1 MATSIKNFL
10 KITKEK
16 VIITLIFPL
25 AAFLIYWLGAIAY
38 EIHGFIIDIIYNV
51 LIFFILLPFALADLL
66 IREPVDSIASQVLV
80 VIALVLTLIWW
91 YILPCILVFLLEKRR
106 KR

>member
-1 MATSIKNFL
+1 MATSIINFL

-51 LIFFILLPFALADLL
+51 LIFFILLPFALGRLM
-66 IREPVDSIASQVLV
+66 IKEPIDSPASQVLLA
-80 VIALVLTLIWW
+80 IALVLTFIWW
-91 YILPCILVFLLEKRR
+91 YILPCILVFILEKRR
-106 KR
+106 ER